1 MDFLISFE
9 LVDHCWFSDFWVFS
23 STSGPFPGK
32 FAKLSGIIAPPQK
45 GVWGPHA
52 HFDHIC
58 TPVFSLSRKAERRAG
73 SSHQARGLLHY
84 YQVPHNMA
92 QCKKNWVTRWQMTNF
107 GDLLFSWTVL
117 RMDWRLQSIVVS
129 RPAVGRRDI
138 GCFVSLSPPIT
149 VFGQFLEGSHVSRI
163 TLKCTSI
170 LELN

>member
-1 MDFLISFE
+1 MKFCHVSDLKTLLAALVYHFAGALPRAHKKTINRISMKKQAKVPFQV
-9 LVDHCWFSDFWVFS
+9 LFSDFWVFS

-92 QCKKNWVTRWQMTNF
+92 QCKKKRWQMTKFDCF
-107 GDLLFSWTVL
+107 G
-117 RMDWRLQSIVVS
+117 MDWRLLSID
-129 RPAVGRRDI
+129 G
-138 GCFVSLSPPIT
+138 
-149 VFGQFLEGSHVSRI
+149 
-163 TLKCTSI
+163 K
-170 LELN
+170 